1 MLLVPK
7 IFASKMREV
16 SLNLTNQ
23 NEAFLK
29 SSETILNGFDVL
41 ASLNLLYVLPKKIK
55 EAGILLK
62 MVIQRKTTVE
72 TLAGAISF
80 FLNIF
85 QISLVFLTGY
95 LAIKGIVKI
104 GTIEAIGALTG
115 VILQR

>member
-1 MLLVPK
+1 MKL
-7 IFASKMREV
+7 
-16 SLNLTNQ
+16 
-23 NEAFLK
+23 FLK

-85 QISLVFLTGY
+85 FQISLVFFNRLSCNKRNSENWY
-95 LAIKGIVKI
+95 Y
-104 GTIEAIGALTG
+104 
-115 VILQR
+115 

>member
-1 MLLVPK
+1 MKL
-7 IFASKMREV
+7 
-16 SLNLTNQ
+16 
-23 NEAFLK
+23 FLK

-85 QISLVFLTGY
+85 FSDISRFFNRLSCNKRNSENWY
-95 LAIKGIVKI
+95 Y
-104 GTIEAIGALTG
+104 
-115 VILQR
+115 

>member
-1 MLLVPK
+1 M
-7 IFASKMREV
+7 
-16 SLNLTNQ
+16 
-23 NEAFLK
+23 
-29 SSETILNGFDVL
+29 L

-85 QISLVFLTGY
+85 FQISLVFNRLSCN
-95 LAIKGIVKI
+95 KGIVKI

-115 VILQR
+115 VIFTALGELGGQLSSIIGTKPIF